1 MPSAMCVSPITFLNQ
16 TKTKKAR
23 NIMTIKNKKMFYTSV
38 ADISNM
44 LGHYMFLVT
53 DSKEEYEKLADTVA
67 SMLSVLVL
75 SAGGGPD
82 DSSEIGKYMKRRRP
96 FKKDDDIIDEA
107 NNIINNSN

>member
-1 MPSAMCVSPITFLNQ
+1 VKSSAIKFLNQ

-23 NIMTIKNKKMFYTSV
+23 NIMTIKDKKIFYTAV

-53 DSKEEYEKLADTVA
+53 DSKEEYEELAETVSA
-67 SMLSVLVL
+67 MLAALVL
-75 SAGGGPD
+75 SAGGGTD
-82 DSSEIGKYMKRRRP
+82 DSMEIGKYMKRRRP

>member
-1 MPSAMCVSPITFLNQ
+1 VKSSAIKFLNQ

-23 NIMTIKNKKMFYTSV
+23 NIMTIKNKEMFYTSV

-53 DSKEEYEKLADTVA
+53 DSKEEYEELAETVSA
-67 SMLSVLVL
+67 MLAALVL
-75 SAGGGPD
+75 SAGGGTD
-82 DSSEIGKYMKRRRP
+82 DSMEIGKYMNKRRT